1 MPDYTEAACDACPR
15 KCRAGIYVT
24 GAIMDNLECV
34 TRNGTRDWRQT
45 DRQADVKP
53 SFVRAPAPDD
63 GPVTFVPAGETV
75 LLGCKGCGAPA
86 PCLLEITGPVTE
98 KPGCVLGIERPPYRV
113 CVWYRVK

>member
-1 MPDYTEAACDACPR
+1 MPDYTEAACDACPH

-24 GAIMDNLECV
+24 GTVMGNLECA

-75 LLGCKGCGAPA
+75 LLGCQPSRRRTSDGRRNDDDDPHHA
-86 PCLLEITGPVTE
+86 
-98 KPGCVLGIERPPYRV
+98 
-113 CVWYRVK
+113 